1 MERVHVLAMS
11 EEDMKVI
18 GITGGIGSGKSALL
32 NAIGQEYKCR
42 ILLADDIANFLKE
55 PGQSCYDPIVY
66 LLGRDVL
73 DEAGLIDKRKM
84 SDKIFGNEALL
95 ELVNDIVH
103 PAVKHYI
110 CKCIEEEREKGQ
122 VDFVFV
128 EAALFIEAGYRDIV
142 DSLWYI
148 FAREEVR
155 IHRLQEGRG
164 LTLEK
169 IHSIMN
175 NQLQEEVFR
184 RHCDV
189 VIDNSDSLENSMAQ
203 VHRNLQKH
211 EIM

>member
-1 MERVHVLAMS
+1 M
-11 EEDMKVI
+11 
-18 GITGGIGSGKSALL
+18 
-32 NAIGQEYKCR
+32 
-42 ILLADDIANFLKE
+42 
-55 PGQSCYDPIVY
+55 
-66 LLGRDVL
+66 
-73 DEAGLIDKRKM
+73 
-84 SDKIFGNEALL
+84 L